1 MKKKDYYELLS
12 DPRWQNLVLNCP
24 FCVQIKDG
32 VFYSVDQMHY
42 GHLFFQEELEYIK
55 LCIENTLEK
64 YKEDNLLDKD
74 IVERDEIYFQKFIN
88 ESNVSTKTKQEKTDD
103 LYLIH
108 DIDLDKLKIGRSNN
122 PKSRLK
128 QLQIATSNKLELLFV
143 IKDKGYLEAQIHAF
157 FKSINTNSEWFE
169 NDGQI
174 IKYFKEE
181 LL

>member
-12 DPRWQNLVLNCP
+12 DHRWQKLLLNCP

-32 VFYSVDQMHY
+32 IFYSVDQMHY
-42 GHLFFQEELEYIK
+42 GNLFFKEELEYIK
-55 LCIENTLEK
+55 LCIENTLNK
-64 YKEDNLLDKD
+64 YEEDNLSDCD
-74 IVERDEIYFQKFIN
+74 IKKRDEVAFDNFIN
-88 ESNVSTKTKQEKTDD
+88 NNRTYKQKKEKKSDD

-108 DIDLDKLKIGRSNN
+108 DIILDKLKIGRSNN
-122 PKSRLK
+122 AESRLK

-143 IKDKGYLEAQIHAF
+143 IEGKGYLEAQIHSF
-157 FKSINTNSEWFE
+157 FNCINTNSEWFE